1 MSMKPLSFVALQR
14 LAAAILI
21 GGALSVAAGPSQAQ
35 DRTAAGADTGALP
48 TVLRSD
54 REKAMILR
62 GQVGIVTGQPT
73 GVYAR
78 LGSDMVRLLNDRKG
92 STLRVAAVTGHGSIS
107 NIDDLLHLGGIDF
120 AILQSDVLQ
129 AYRATPTGEEL
140 GRRLRYV
147 SRLHTEYLHVLTRQD
162 VIGGR
167 AADACVLAGKR
178 INVGGQ
184 LSGTWL
190 TVRSVLQGLLG
201 LDLAFDASAS
211 TDEGIEQLKA
221 GKVDAVA
228 FVVGKPAPLFSKL
241 SAKEIVENK
250 LELLAIGP
258 ELFTKGCDGRAPAGG
273 LDRTPYEPGTFS
285 ADDYAEFVP
294 AGRSLPTIGVPSV
307 LAAYAWAGGAP
318 RFEPTAA
325 FVRSFFERAPEA
337 MSKEGNGFATNWC
350 GVDLGREVGGW
361 ERMIAAQDWIRA
373 NPGRSLRIECR
384 KARPPL
390 CDDKA
395 MFNTAFEDWLGQQPG
410 PRPSVREI
418 MRKSDE
424 FRAQQCGS

>member
-14 LAAAILI
+14 LAAAILM
-21 GGALSVAAGPSQAQ
+21 GGALAVAAGPSQAQ
-35 DRTAAGADTGALP
+35 DRTATDTGALP

-54 REKAMILR
+54 REKSMILR

-147 SRLHTEYLHVLTRQD
+147 SRLHTEYLHVLTRQE

-167 AADACVLAGKR
+167 AADVCVLAGKR

-201 LDLAFDASAS
+201 LDLAFDASTS

-228 FVVGKPAPLFSKL
+228 FVVGKPAPLFAKL

-273 LDRTPYEPGTFS
+273 LDRTPYELGTFS
-285 ADDYAEFVP
+285 ADDYVEFVP

-325 FVRSFFERAPEA
+325 FVRNFFERAPEA

-384 KARPPL
+384 KARLPL
-390 CDDKA
+390 CDDKT

>member
-21 GGALSVAAGPSQAQ
+21 GGVLSVSAGASRAQ

-54 REKAMILR
+54 REKTMILR

-78 LGSDMVRLLNDRKG
+78 LGADMVRLLNDRKG

-129 AYRATPTGEEL
+129 AYRATPTGDEL

-162 VIGGR
+162 VIGDR
-167 AADACVLAGKR
+167 PADVCVLAGKR
-178 INVGGQ
+178 INVGGR

-201 LDLAFDASAS
+201 LDPTFDESAS

-221 GKVDAVA
+221 GKVDALA
-228 FVVGKPAPLFSKL
+228 FVVGKPAPLFAKL
-241 SAKEIVENK
+241 SAKEIMEK
-250 LELLAIGP
+250 RLELLAIGP
-258 ELFTKGCDGRAPAGG
+258 ELFTQGCDGRAPAGG
-273 LDRTPYEPGTFS
+273 LDRTPYEPGAFS
-285 ADDYAEFVP
+285 ADDYAELVP
-294 AGRSLPTIGVPSV
+294 AGRSLPTIGVPSSRSMPETNRRPASTRSSLTTDWPIPFGRCV
-307 LAAYAWAGGAP
+307 ARVAKTPTMRLPPRRGGRTRRRGLSSSA
-318 RFEPTAA
+318 
-325 FVRSFFERAPEA
+325 
-337 MSKEGNGFATNWC
+337 
-350 GVDLGREVGGW
+350 
-361 ERMIAAQDWIRA
+361 
-373 NPGRSLRIECR
+373 
-384 KARPPL
+384 
-390 CDDKA
+390 
-395 MFNTAFEDWLGQQPG
+395 
-410 PRPSVREI
+410 
-418 MRKSDE
+418 
-424 FRAQQCGS
+424 